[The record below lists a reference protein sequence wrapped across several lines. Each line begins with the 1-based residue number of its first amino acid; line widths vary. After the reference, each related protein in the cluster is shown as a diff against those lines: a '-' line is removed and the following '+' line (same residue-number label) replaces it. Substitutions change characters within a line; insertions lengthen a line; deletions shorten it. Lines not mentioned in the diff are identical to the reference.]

1 MSIDKIIASI
11 PDAAREKRD
20 GMRRNALE
28 KLEDNDPKWRADA
41 ERLLAA
47 LEQQDEQE
55 HAELIAEVA
64 GMAPAERVVR
74 AFTAELMT
82 ETEEKLI
89 RVLIDN
95 PGSTLATL
103 TEKLGWQAQSW
114 HLHFGTMCANCG
126 IYLGPPPY
134 AQVAKGKFYSGILA
148 DFVDEGSLFTMKPDV
163 AAAFAKLGI
172 RVKS

>member
-11 PDAAREKRD
+11 PDASRENRN

-28 KLEDNDPKWRADA
+28 KLEGNDSKWRADA
-41 ERLLAA
+41 EKLLAA

-55 HAELIAEVA
+55 HADLIAEVA

-74 AFTAELMT
+74 AFTAEPMT

-95 PGSTLATL
+95 PGSTSAKL
-103 TEKLGWQAQSW
+103 TEKLSWQAQSW
-114 HLHFGTMCANCG
+114 HLHFGTMCANRG
-126 IYLGPPPY
+126 GYLGTPPY
-134 AQVAKGKFYSGILA
+134 AEMAKGKFYPGILA
-148 DFVDEGSLFTMKPDV
+148 DFVDEGSLFTMKPG
-163 AAAFAKLGI
+163 ASAAFANLGI
-172 RVKS
+172 RVKT